1 MLWLDMEANPF
12 DPWVRASGGR
22 VKVPQGPGLGC
33 DPDPALL
40 ARYAR
45 GAVNRTTSGDRP

>member
-1 MLWLDMEANPF
+1 MEANPF
-12 DPWVRASGGR
+12 DPWVRSSGGK

-33 DPDPALL
+33 DPDPTLL

-45 GAVNRTTSGDRP
+45 GGVHRTTSGDRS